1 MWMLSF
7 VPEWLFYAIFL
18 IGFAGI
24 LVSIFLK
31 FIPQVYIFRS
41 MIQTVSLV
49 LMVLSSFFIGMKLD
63 NNIWE
68 ARAEELSKKLEIAEQ
83 QSKEENI
90 KIEEKIVTKTKVVR
104 EKADTIIQY
113 VDKEIVKYDNQCVIP
128 KEFIKAHNDS
138 TEGGRK

>member
-1 MWMLSF
+1 MLSF
-7 VPEWLFYAIFL
+7 IPEWLFYAIFL

-49 LMVLSSFFIGMKLD
+49 LMVLSSFFLGMKLD

-68 ARAEELSKKLEIAEQ
+68 ARAEELSRKLEIAEQ

-90 KIEEKIVTKTKVVR
+90 KIEEKVVTKIKVVK
-104 EKADTIIQY
+104 EQGKNTI
-113 VDKEIVKYDNQCVIP
+113 
-128 KEFIKAHNDS
+128 EFIIYYF
-138 TEGGRK
+138 

>member
-1 MWMLSF
+1 MWILSF
-7 VPEWLFYAIFL
+7 IPDWIFYGLFLVGLAGIVVTIFL
-18 IGFAGI
+18 R
-24 LVSIFLK
+24 
-31 FIPQVYIFRS
+31 FIPQVYMFKSI
-41 MIQTVSLV
+41 IQTVSIV
-49 LMVLSSFFIGMKLD
+49 LMVLSSFFAGMKLE
-63 NNIWE
+63 NSIWE
-68 ARAEELSKKLEIAEQ
+68 AQAEELKRKLEIAEQ

-128 KEFIKAHNDS
+128 KEFVKAHNDS